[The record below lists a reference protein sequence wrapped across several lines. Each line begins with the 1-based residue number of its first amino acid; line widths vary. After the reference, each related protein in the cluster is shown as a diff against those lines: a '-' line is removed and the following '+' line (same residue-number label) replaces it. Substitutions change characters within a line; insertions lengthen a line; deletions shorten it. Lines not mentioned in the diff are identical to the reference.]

1 MKEKGTLSYFNIAA
15 NWSLFCPATGAS
27 PPKQNG
33 WFEQHHLARVR
44 LIGLWG
50 QLRLHTCCTD
60 RSHRLHPTISRH
72 SRTSPACKMEHLC
85 QVSLS
90 ANHYNKPAFNS
101 TTLRPCLEEP
111 SKSLPGGVWQPPR
124 GCVACTWL
132 QTLNLSH
139 FVPKQGFDARCTHG
153 TYMFHS
159 LTVSQT
165 VCEGFKSTRCRQ
177 ATVEKIVP
185 SENMTHS
192 HQ

>member
-1 MKEKGTLSYFNIAA
+1 
-15 NWSLFCPATGAS
+15 
-27 PPKQNG
+27 
-33 WFEQHHLARVR
+33 
-44 LIGLWG
+44 
-50 QLRLHTCCTD
+50 
-60 RSHRLHPTISRH
+60 
-72 SRTSPACKMEHLC
+72 MEHLC

-124 GCVACTWL
+124 GCVAYTWL

-185 SENMTHS
+185 S
-192 HQ
+192 